1 MHTDE
6 GTIVYSTATTPAM
19 AQERVRFCASI
30 LQQQSAERG
39 VFLANAG
46 CFCLILCDYLSIK
59 INTLE
64 KEYRHDLDLLKGLAI
79 IAVVLYH
86 AGWCKSGY
94 LGVDVFLVINGYLV
108 VPKVISDI
116 EERRFHYYSFL
127 EKKVFRLL
135 PLVLLISELSLAIG
149 YWGMLPHDLRFLSE
163 ETVAASAFMNN
174 ILQAITTQNYWA
186 AIYQK
191 VLMHT
196 WFLGVLFQ
204 FYVVFPLLMLL
215 FKRHMRAV
223 LIVLTMLSLAAY
235 LLPIDSIGNKYYLF
249 PYRFFEIAIGGL
261 VAIKSFKVSASIKYL
276 SLCGLFLMIFFGTF
290 TIGERAMPYN
300 LVGGT
305 NTIRESFL
313 PREVMVLLTVLFAVL
328 SVPRD
333 GSATKWTT
341 FGLQSKVLAPL
352 GRMSLSV
359 FIWHQPLFAFYRYFF
374 ADELSLGILC
384 CLIGI
389 ALSLSVFTYH
399 VIEKRTSVNYVSRI
413 CLILSF
419 LIINAFALW
428 IYKKGG
434 VVRDIPELD
443 MHEGVTDP
451 MVFERYTDRIYQFD
465 QEFSLDSP
473 KKKILVVGNS
483 FARDFANILLE
494 SSIKDS
500 IQLSYHYGIED
511 CPLSRVRQ
519 CDRIY
524 FFGWK
529 HDVPATVWQNL
540 KQGAE
545 IWGIGTKNHGTSN
558 GIIYKNRYH
567 HDYFSQRIFIRQ
579 DFFSANYLF
588 CEEWQDHYVDLL
600 SLTLQPDSMVPVF
613 TPDHHLITYDGR
625 HLTPAGTRYY
635 AHLLRLQMDDNEE

>member
-1 MHTDE
+1 MDSF
-6 GTIVYSTATTPAM
+6 V
-19 AQERVRFCASI
+19 
-30 LQQQSAERG
+30 
-39 VFLANAG
+39 
-46 CFCLILCDYLSIK
+46 LCDYLSIK
-59 INTLE
+59 INILG

-94 LGVDVFLVINGYLV
+94 LGVDLFFVLNGYLV

-116 EERRFHYYSFL
+116 EEGRFCYFVFL
-127 EKKVFRLL
+127 EKKIFRLL
-135 PLVLLISELSLAIG
+135 PLVLLISGLSLAIG

-163 ETVAASAFMNN
+163 EAMAASVFMNN

-204 FYVVFPLLMLL
+204 FYLVFPLLILLMKRRMKVALMLL
-215 FKRHMRAV
+215 TI
-223 LIVLTMLSLAAY
+223 LSIVLY
-235 LLPIDSIGNKYYLF
+235 LLPVDSIGNKYYML

-261 VAIKSFKVSASIKYL
+261 VAIKPTKVSAPVKCF
-276 SLCGLFLMIFFGTF
+276 SLCGLFLMIFFGAF

-313 PREVMVLLTVLFAVL
+313 PSEVMVLLTVSFAAL
-328 SVPRD
+328 SCFPNQIESRWI
-333 GSATKWTT
+333 AFARK
-341 FGLQSKVLAPL
+341 SKIIAPM

-359 FIWHQPLFAFYRYFF
+359 FLWHQPLFAFYRYFF
-374 ADELSLGILC
+374 ADELSPIILC

-389 ALSLSVFTYH
+389 ASLLSVFTYH
-399 VIEKRTSVNYVSRI
+399 LLEKHIAINKVSRI
-413 CLILSF
+413 CLISSF
-419 LIINAFALW
+419 IIVNSFALW
-428 IYKKGG
+428 VYQKGG

-443 MHEGVTDP
+443 IKEGVTDSKF
-451 MVFERYTDRIYQFD
+451 FEQYTDRIYHYD
-465 QEFSLDSP
+465 QEFSQDNP
-473 KKKILVVGNS
+473 KKKILVIGNS

-494 SSIKDS
+494 SSMKDS

-511 CPLSRVRQ
+511 CPLSRVRES
-519 CDRIY
+519 DRIY

-529 HDVPATVWQNL
+529 HEVPATVWQNL
-540 KQGAE
+540 KKGDE

-558 GIIYKNRYH
+558 GIFYKNRYH
-567 HDYFSQRIFIRQ
+567 HDYFSQRTSIRQ
-579 DFFSANYLF
+579 DFFSANRLSR
-588 CEEWQDHYVDLL
+588 EEWQEHYVDLL
-600 SLTLQPDSMVPVF
+600 SLTLQPDSMVLVF
-613 TPDHHLITYDGR
+613 TPDHHFITYDGR
-625 HLTPAGTRYY
+625 HLTPAGTHYY
-635 AHLLRLQMDDNEE
+635 AHLLRLQIDDYEN